1 MTMFIQNDATGAGGG
16 NVDAAQAFVDLT
28 LIANLDTGLALGPQ
42 AGNRQQ
48 VNYGRTDPGVPA
60 TRLDNLCN
68 TNFNPDYGLGAG
80 PQAVNIIVI
89 GVGTNFVLNDGTL
102 VVNIAGTALPPN
114 NSGLGGAGLNTT
126 NDCLVIYDTTQSNGN
141 GYCVARAGTGGTIDL
156 NFPGSAIL
164 YHELSHA
171 FRIVNDNLLALTAG
185 CNPSSPEENAA
196 ITEEN
201 DQRTQLAAMA
211 GNPVVLRDP
220 GIHCG
225 MGGPCAGG
233 GGGGGSCCIVASVA
247 SGSALSEEVNSLRSV
262 RDGLLR
268 KTEVGFFFFQSLYQD
283 YYGFSPQ
290 VCTLIAQH
298 PALRS
303 LVLEGFVRPLVTIL
317 QLIECYA
324 LGNEDAETLGGEFV
338 AAHAQREVAAMRLDT
353 LSRARKLLAGD
364 ALLADDELKLAELL
378 NPALMSEYVTWAL
391 IEPLEIYEAALRTHL
406 KESDVDRV
414 GAQLYDDINKW
425 AGRIPLGNIW
435 ASLSVGELGNEVK
448 ALDTILLRTPE
459 LRASFRHRLKGKF
472 GDITAVV
479 NFLETESGV
488 NR

>member
-1 MTMFIQNDATGAGGG
+1 MTMFIQNDATGAGAG
-16 NVDAAQAFVDLT
+16 NVDPNQGFVDLT
-28 LIANLDTGLALGPQ
+28 LIANLDTGLGLGAQ
-42 AGNRQQ
+42 AGNQQ
-48 VNYGRTDPGVPA
+48 PVIYARTDNGIPA
-60 TRLDNLCN
+60 TRLDNLVN
-68 TNFNPDYGLGAG
+68 TNFTPDYGLGNG

-89 GVGTNFVLNDGTL
+89 PAGANFVFNDGAVITA
-102 VVNIAGTALPPN
+102 VAGRALAPS
-114 NSGLGGAGLNTT
+114 NSNLAGAGLNTT
-126 NDCLVIYDTTQSNGN
+126 NNCLVIYDTSQANGN

-156 NFPGSAIL
+156 GFPGSALL

-171 FRIVNDNLLALTAG
+171 FRIVNDNLQALTAG

-201 DQRTQLAAMA
+201 DQRTQLANQA
-211 GNPVVLRDP
+211 GNPAVLRDP

-225 MGGPCAGG
+225 QAGPCAGG
-233 GGGGGSCCIVASVA
+233 GGGGSSCCIVASVA

-324 LGNEDAETLGGEFV
+324 LGNEDAETLGREFG
-338 AAHAQREVAAMRLDT
+338 AAHPEREVAATRLDT

-364 ALLADDELKLAELL
+364 ALLADKELKLAKLL
-378 NPALMSEYVTWAL
+378 SPALTSEYVTWAL
-391 IEPLEIYEAALRTHL
+391 IEPLEIYEAALHTHL
-406 KESDVDRV
+406 TESDVDRV
-414 GAQLYDDINKW
+414 GAQLHDDINAW

-435 ASLSVGELGNEVK
+435 ASLSVAELGNEVK

-459 LRASFRHRLKGKF
+459 LRACFRHRLKGKF

-479 NFLETESGV
+479 NFLDSESGV